1 MLCHRWIS
9 AVAAWIL
16 SVGSD
21 VMGDSAKLIALHLL
35 VRIKGVWVGIAVFP
49 VTTSAILLRL
59 ITILIVWPVIIH
71 ILAVLVVA
79 IKISVLSANLSI
91 Y

>member
-1 MLCHRWIS
+1 M
-9 AVAAWIL
+9 AAWIR

-35 VRIKGVWVGIAVFP
+35 VPIKGVWVAIAVFP
-49 VTTSAILLRL
+49 VTISAILLRL
-59 ITILIVWPVIIH
+59 ITIPIVWHVIIH
-71 ILAVLVVA
+71 ILAVLAVA
-79 IKISVLSANLSI
+79 IKITVLSANLSI

>member
-35 VRIKGVWVGIAVFP
+35 VRIKGVWVGIAVLP
-49 VTTSAILLRL
+49 A
-59 ITILIVWPVIIH
+59 TIPIVWHVIIH
-71 ILAVLVVA
+71 ILAVLAVA
-79 IKISVLSANLSI
+79 IKITVLSANLSI